1 MNNQN
6 LQEEKN
12 DSQPAATP
20 LAAPADSH
28 QPGDEEIEVIQ
39 EEDDEA
45 SQNDA
50 DGNPVG
56 EGDEKKDPQ
65 LAATPLAAAG
75 SHQPILMSM
84 SIPYENNVFLVP
96 ATMHLATAPICASNE
111 DIEEEK
117 MSPQLTAMPLPAGSR
132 RLDDYDYDA
141 NEIELDL
148 PSEGS
153 VLVVDSSC
161 VPADAQDLSKLAFQE
176 LVNNDDI
183 QRRFR
188 TSNPGEG
195 ASLVEIDEPVEVPSF
210 SSRTLF
216 FTGQASFTQSDSSEE
231 RTVKVE
237 ID

>member
-1 MNNQN
+1 MNNKN

-28 QPGDEEIEVIQ
+28 QPGDEESIP
-39 EEDDEA
+39 DE
-45 SQNDA
+45 N
-50 DGNPVG
+50 N
-56 EGDEKKDPQ
+56 DPQ
-65 LAATPLAAAG
+65 
-75 SHQPILMSM
+75 
-84 SIPYENNVFLVP
+84 VP

-153 VLVVDSSC
+153 VLVVDSSR
-161 VPADAQDLSKLAFQE
+161 VPADAQEVSRIELKK
-176 LVNNDDI
+176 LVNNDSI
-183 QRRFR
+183 KISFR
-188 TSNPGEG
+188 TSNPDEG
-195 ASLVEIDEPVEVPSF
+195 ASLVELSEPVEVPSL
-210 SSRTLF
+210 SSRTLL
-216 FTGQASFTQSDSSEE
+216 FTGKASFT
-231 RTVKVE
+231 
-237 ID
+237 